1 MAKTISEA
9 FSEFMQN
16 SVDLDPKDVV
26 TARYSR
32 DNLLENIGELD
43 CRGFFRLYPDVNIQ
57 FGSFARKTKKRPL
70 DDIDLMIGIAADNGK
85 YYAEDPWNDI
95 RIKAS
100 PTNFAQQVCLND
112 DGVTLNS
119 TKVLNLFKSK
129 LENIR
134 DYSRSEI
141 HKNGE
146 AVTLNLKTRDWAF
159 DIVPCFFTEQDEDN
173 GGRTYY
179 LIPNGQGGWQKTDPR
194 IDRDYIGF
202 INRKYKGA
210 ALPLIRLCK
219 KWNEVKQV
227 KTLPSYL
234 LETII
239 VDYFKSSPKLYGYFD
254 LDFWNIL
261 AFLQTRITSPVYDI
275 KGIQGDLSRTVNTW
289 DRAKIAWRAKTD
301 CEKIQAVLSNHST
314 QEECINLWR
323 EIFGQEFPTY
333 G

>member
-1 MAKTISEA
+1 MAKTINEA

-16 SVDLDPKDVV
+16 SVDLDSKDVV
-26 TARYSR
+26 TAKYSR

-85 YYAEDPWNDI
+85 YYAEDPWNNI

-100 PTNFAQQVCLND
+100 PTNFAQQECLND

-146 AVTLNLKTRDWAF
+146 AVTLNLKTRAWAF
-159 DIVPCFFTEQDEDN
+159 DIVPWF
-173 GGRTYY
+173 R
-179 LIPNGQGGWQKTDPR
+179 
-194 IDRDYIGF
+194 
-202 INRKYKGA
+202 
-210 ALPLIRLCK
+210 
-219 KWNEVKQV
+219 V
-227 KTLPSYL
+227 
-234 LETII
+234 
-239 VDYFKSSPKLYGYFD
+239 
-254 LDFWNIL
+254 
-261 AFLQTRITSPVYDI
+261 FLQNKT
-275 KGIQGDLSRTVNTW
+275 
-289 DRAKIAWRAKTD
+289 KIMVV
-301 CEKIQAVLSNHST
+301 EHI
-314 QEECINLWR
+314 I
-323 EIFGQEFPTY
+323 
-333 G
+333 